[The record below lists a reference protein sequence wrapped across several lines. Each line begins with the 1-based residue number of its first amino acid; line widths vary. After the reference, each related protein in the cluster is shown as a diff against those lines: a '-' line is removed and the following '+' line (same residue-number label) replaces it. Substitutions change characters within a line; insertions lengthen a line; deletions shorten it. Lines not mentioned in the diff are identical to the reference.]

1 MKLSMFHLMPYQ
13 DLPADFEKQHRS
25 AWVDLPNENFS
36 PELGQQYYG
45 DYLDELEHADTLGF
59 DGLCV
64 NEHHSNAY
72 GLMPSPN
79 LMAASLARN
88 TKNAALI
95 VLGNSLSLYQPP
107 VRVALKL
114 ALNGKNGINPITL
127 FIQIKKNN
135 VSKNGIYL
143 L

>member
-13 DLPADFEKQHRS
+13 DLSADFEKQHRR

-64 NEHHSNAY
+64 N
-72 GLMPSPN
+72 
-79 LMAASLARN
+79 
-88 TKNAALI
+88 
-95 VLGNSLSLYQPP
+95 
-107 VRVALKL
+107 
-114 ALNGKNGINPITL
+114 
-127 FIQIKKNN
+127 
-135 VSKNGIYL
+135 
-143 L
+143 